1 MHLEFRSLFSG
12 STGNSTLAAFDDTLL
27 LIDAGRTGKILDE
40 AARSQGFDM
49 RRVRAILVT
58 HEHIDHIRGVG
69 VLARKYGMEVYAS
82 PGTWA
87 AMADKVGEIPARQR
101 CEFTPDE
108 DFYIDRVNVLP
119 FSIPHDAAQP
129 TGFALSCGGR
139 KVSVLTDLGHTTK
152 ELLTRVEGSDVLL
165 LEANHDVQMLTDG
178 SYPER
183 LKRRILSGKGHLSN
197 DACGRALTE
206 LLGIGVPNVYL
217 GHLSEENNVPELAYS
232 TVARMVEDFGAH
244 VGRDVQIR
252 MTYPNRAAEAF
263 FPVRGESFRT
273 GRGSK

>member
-244 VGRDVQIR
+244 VGLDVQIR

-263 FPVRGESFRT
+263 SL
-273 GRGSK
+273 

>member
-12 STGNSTLAAFDDTLL
+12 STGNCTLAAFDETLL
-27 LIDAGRTGKILDE
+27 LIAAGRTGKLLDE
-40 AARSQGFDM
+40 AVRAQGFDM

-129 TGFALSCGGR
+129 TGFALSCGGK
-139 KVSVLTDLGHTTK
+139 KVSVMTDLGHTTK
-152 ELLTRVEGSDVLL
+152 ELLGRVEASDVLL

-183 LKRRILSGKGHLSN
+183 LKRRILSRKGHLSN
-197 DACGRALTE
+197 EDCGQALTE
-206 LLGIGVPNVYL
+206 LMRLGVHSVYL

-232 TVARMVEDFGAH
+232 TVAAMVEAQGAC

-263 FPVRGESFRT
+263 SL
-273 GRGSK
+273 

>member
-1 MHLEFRSLFSG
+1 MHLEFRPLFSG

-27 LIDAGRTGKILDE
+27 LIDAGRTGKLLDE
-40 AARSQGFDM
+40 AVRQQGFDM

-82 PGTWA
+82 AGTWA

-101 CEFTPDE
+101 CEFDPDV
-108 DFYIDRVNVLP
+108 DFYIDKVNVLP

-129 TGFALSCGGR
+129 TGFSLSCGGK
-139 KVSVLTDLGHTTK
+139 KVSVMTDLGHTTK
-152 ELLTRVEGSDVLL
+152 ELLSRVEGSDVLL

-183 LKRRILSGKGHLSN
+183 LKRRILSNKGHLSN
-197 DACGRALTE
+197 DACGKALTE
-206 LLGIGVPNVYL
+206 LLKIGVPRVYL

-232 TVARMVEDFGAH
+232 TVAQTVEAFGAR
-244 VGRDVQIR
+244 VGRDVQIC
-252 MTYPNRAAEAF
+252 MTYPDRAAEAF
-263 FPVRGESFRT
+263 SL
-273 GRGSK
+273 